1 MIKHLCVFVVLSI
14 AVLGGAGVCT
24 NVCAAS
30 KSLITAQAFP
40 ETFNDLPFVDRVQV
54 LADGYE
60 VWESV
65 FDSSGRC
72 ISGCAYQSITLQEK
86 LEKMELSTQAAN
98 QRLAMLEQQRGYG
111 KLNFYDRNIP
121 LGMPL
126 KENARITSYFDPKRL
141 NPVTGTI
148 IPHDGIDFAVPT
160 GTNVYATADGV
171 VENVWSDNKCGQGIK
186 IKHNDG
192 YETVYCHLSGQLVTK
207 QKVVSKGDVIGMTG
221 NTGRSTAPHLH
232 YAIKYNGEFIDPL
245 QYING

>member
-1 MIKHLCVFVVLSI
+1 MIKHLRVFVVLSI

-40 ETFNDLPFVDRVQV
+40 ETFNDLSFVDRVQV

-86 LEKMELSTQAAN
+86 LEEMELSTQAAN
-98 QRLAMLEQQRGYG
+98 QHLAMLEQQRGYG

-126 KENARITSYFDPKRL
+126 RDSPPVSSEYGRPRYNAD
-141 NPVTGTI
+141 GTQR
-148 IPHDGIDFAVPT
+148 PHEGIDFAVPT
-160 GTNVYATADGV
+160 GTNVYTTADGI
-171 VENVWSDNKCGQGIK
+171 VENVWTDRTCGKAVK
-186 IKHNDG
+186 IKHSD
-192 YETVYCHLSGQLVTK
+192 EFQTLYCHLSQQLVNKGDTVTKGQLIAL
-207 QKVVSKGDVIGMTG
+207 SG
-221 NTGRSTAPHLH
+221 NTGASDGAHLH
-232 YAIKYNGEFIDPL
+232 YGIKRNGTYVDPRAFISR
-245 QYING
+245 